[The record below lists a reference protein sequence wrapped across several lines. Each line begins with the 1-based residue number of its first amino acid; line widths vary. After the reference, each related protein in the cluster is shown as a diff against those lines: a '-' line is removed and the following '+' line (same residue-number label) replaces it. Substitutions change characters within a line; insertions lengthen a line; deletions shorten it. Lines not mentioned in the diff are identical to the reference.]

1 MAKEKKEKKSKKEKK
16 DKGEAGAADADEG
29 PDYDELCS
37 RVNVI
42 SKPLATKK
50 LSKKLFKGVGK
61 AAKSKTLF
69 RGVKE
74 VGKALRKGKKG
85 VVIIAGDISPID
97 VIAHMP
103 VACEEAGVPYV
114 YVPSKQHLGMAG
126 LTKRPTSIVL
136 VPDTDEDDHKEIV
149 KEVEGLEE

>member
-1 MAKEKKEKKSKKEKK
+1 MGKGDKKKSKKDKK
-16 DKGEAGAADADEG
+16 DKGEADADEG
-29 PDYDELCS
+29 PDYKELCS

-42 SKPLATKK
+42 SKPLAGKK
-50 LSKKLFKGVGK
+50 LAKKLYKGVGR
-61 AAKSKTLF
+61 AAKGKVLF

-114 YVPSKQHLGMAG
+114 YVPSKQHLGAAG

-136 VPDTDEDDHKEIV
+136 VPPSDSDDHAEMVKEIV
-149 KEVEGLEE
+149 ALEEEE